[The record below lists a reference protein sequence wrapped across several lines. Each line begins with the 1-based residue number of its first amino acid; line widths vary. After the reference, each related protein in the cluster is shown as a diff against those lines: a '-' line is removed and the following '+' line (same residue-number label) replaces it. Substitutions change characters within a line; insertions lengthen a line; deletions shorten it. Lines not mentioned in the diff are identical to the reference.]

1 MLHEMF
7 QDPDEP
13 DLHSLPLKYRLFHLS
28 IHEAAGLVAVDMWIS
43 GVFPDIREPDEW
55 GGNDRDPMLFALL
68 SEKIEQFESRLISA
82 IDSGRLKAR
91 NIVRNFDEKLVK
103 VQPRIRVGDL
113 EEWLAEHGYTPGE
126 TFTQW
131 ILDERDI
138 ETRLEEEL
146 EYLRALSRDTKGVIE
161 DLPTFYDFFPVRPN
175 DLDYF
180 KKENDIEKIIAAYKT
195 MAISH
200 HELSKIVYGSNK
212 YSPKAHDP
220 KIIDRPVTTRQRRT
234 LLTIIA
240 AICKY
245 GGLNPQVRGAAQRIM
260 EMTDELGAHIDDG
273 TIAKTLSEIPDALE
287 TRMK

>member
-1 MLHEMF
+1 MF

-200 HELSKIVYGSNK
+200 HELSKIVYGGNEHSTK
-212 YSPKAHDP
+212 DHGAK
-220 KIIDRPVTTRQRRT
+220 IDRPVTMRNRRSM
-234 LLTIIA
+234 LTVIA

-245 GGLNPQVRGAAQRIM
+245 GGLNPQDRGMAQRIM
-260 EMTDELGAHIDDG
+260 EMTDELGAHVDDG
-273 TIAKTLSEIPDALE
+273 TIATMLSGIPEALR